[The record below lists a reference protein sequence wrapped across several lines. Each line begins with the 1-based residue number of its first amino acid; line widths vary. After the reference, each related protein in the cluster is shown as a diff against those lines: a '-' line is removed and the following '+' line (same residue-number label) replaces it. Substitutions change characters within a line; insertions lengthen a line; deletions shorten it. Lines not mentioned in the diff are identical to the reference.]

1 MLTLHCTVLKWHLIS
16 LFSYS
21 AIFNTKF
28 HLHHNSSHSS
38 FVPGVGGNRN
48 TLKRRCNNNKKQ
60 STWTTIMLALLIPFI
75 FHRHAQLSWYFEW
88 CAIHARFKP
97 HPQQSKLI
105 VIKFSALP
113 HPFLWFL
120 HPWTRSSSKRIE
132 RMRVLLSL
140 WVEFTRV
147 ICLSANFTPIYSH
160 NSAKEVEE

>member
-1 MLTLHCTVLKWHLIS
+1 MLTLHCTMLKLHLIS

-48 TLKRRCNNNKKQ
+48 TLKRRCNNKK
-60 STWTTIMLALLIPFI
+60 TINLNDYYACLADSFYFPSP
-75 FHRHAQLSWYFEW
+75 RSASWYLEW

-132 RMRVLLSL
+132 RMRVLPSL

-160 NSAKEVEE
+160 NSAEEVEE